1 MSSRS
6 EAAGA
11 PLAGVSVLDFSSLL
25 PGPLCTLLL
34 AEAGAA
40 VTKIERPGGGDEMRG
55 YEPKF
60 GADSVNFALL
70 NRGKRFVELDLKSD
84 EGREAAIA
92 LASRADV
99 LVEQFRPGVMDRLGL
114 GYDAIRE
121 ANPRIVYCSI
131 SGWGQWGPLA
141 HVAAHDLNYQAEAG
155 LLSLACDADG
165 TPAIPNILAADI
177 VGGAYPAMMNI
188 LLALRARDAGA
199 GAQHIDVSMADN
211 LFPLMYWALGN
222 GFAAGRWPS
231 AGNELVT
238 GGSPRYQIYA
248 TADGRYLAA
257 APLEDRFWH
266 NFLRGLDATHLLDE
280 RDPGKLKRAVAVVVA
295 GRSSAE
301 WERRFAGVDA
311 CVSVVKTLREAVE
324 SPHFRARGIFERV
337 IDDGSDRSIPAL
349 PTPIAPALRSAAFP

>member
-1 MSSRS
+1 VSSRS
-6 EAAGA
+6 EGAA
-11 PLAGVSVLDFSSLL
+11 PLTGVRVLDFSSLL

-34 AEAGAA
+34 AQAGAE
-40 VTKIERPGGGDEMRG
+40 VTKIERPGGGDDMRG

-84 EGREAAIA
+84 EGREAALA
-92 LASRADV
+92 LAKGADV

-114 GYDAIRE
+114 GYEAVRE

-131 SGWGQWGPLA
+131 SGWGQAGPLA
-141 HVAAHDLNYQAEAG
+141 AVAAHDLNYQAEAG
-155 LLSLACDADG
+155 LLSLSCGADG
-165 TPAIPNILAADI
+165 TPAIPNILTADI
-177 VGGAYPAMMNI
+177 VGGAYPAVMNI
-188 LLALRARDAGA
+188 LLALRSRDAGA

-222 GFAAGRWPS
+222 GFAAGQWPT
-231 AGNELVT
+231 AGSELVT
-238 GGSPRYQIYA
+238 GGSPRYQVYA

-257 APLEDRFWH
+257 APLEDRFWR
-266 NFLRGLDATHLLDE
+266 NFLRVIDAPYLLDE
-280 RDPGKLKRAVAVVVA
+280 PDEGKVKRSVAVIVA

-311 CVSVVKTLREAVE
+311 CVNVVKTLREAVE
-324 SPHFRARGIFERV
+324 SRHFRQRGVFGPV
-337 IDDGSDRSIPAL
+337 MGDGSGRTIPAL
-349 PTPIAPALRSAAFP
+349 PTPVAPALRSAEFR